1 MQICL
6 EPNEY
11 LIGVKGN
18 LGNFGGCVL
27 LGRLTLISNVRT
39 FGPYG
44 TREGPA
50 FDLPA
55 AGGKIVG
62 FDGRS
67 GGLLDAL
74 GTYVKMDD

>member
-1 MQICL
+1 M
-6 EPNEY
+6 
-11 LIGVKGN
+11 
-18 LGNFGGCVL
+18 
-27 LGRLTLISNVRT
+27 GRLTLISNVRT